1 MAKLFAVPTS
11 GFEHVFK
18 ILFFFISMSHLL
30 LAKKGIRRKN
40 KTLSYQV
47 FHLVITN
54 LRRVIFCPSN
64 LFNFKSK
71 RYVVEKICRYVL
83 F

>member
-11 GFEHVFK
+11 GFENVFK
-18 ILFFFISMSHLL
+18 ILIFSFQYHVYYWK
-30 LAKKGIRRKN
+30 KKGIRRKN